1 MSTDISKMKVI
12 IANIE
17 LVKELLDEADDYV
30 DDLLNNKS
38 LSWIDLCGT
47 AKEIEVARFE
57 LASTADRIRALMS
70 SVEPTEEEA

>member
-30 DDLLNNKS
+30 DDLLANKS

-57 LASTADRIRALMS
+57 LASTADRIRELMS

>member
-1 MSTDISKMKVI
+1 MSTDISKIKVI

-30 DDLLNNKS
+30 DDLLYNKS

-57 LASTADRIRALMS
+57 LASTADRMRELMS